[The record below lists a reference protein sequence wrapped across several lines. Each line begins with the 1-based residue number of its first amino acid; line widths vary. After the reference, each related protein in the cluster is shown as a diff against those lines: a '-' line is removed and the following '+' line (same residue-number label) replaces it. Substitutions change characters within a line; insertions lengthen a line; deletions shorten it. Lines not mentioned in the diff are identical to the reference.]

1 MYSILIIEDDPVYLS
16 VIESFLTSEGFD
28 VRTAPEGRSGLASL
42 REKRPDLVLCDIMM
56 PVMDGYAVMES
67 LKRDDEFADTP
78 FIFMSALGDRDDV
91 RRGMS
96 GGADDY
102 LTKPFSTDELLAAV
116 IGRLRRH
123 IVIKQHDKSVFK
135 KELAILHEKITAR
148 ELEVLR
154 IVGQGV
160 TSKEIARRLGVSLR
174 TVEAHR
180 TSLMNKLD
188 AVNAASLARWAVI
201 AEQCK
206 E

>member
-1 MYSILIIEDDPVYLS
+1 MYSILIIEDDSVYLS
-16 VIESFLTSEGFD
+16 VIETFLTLEGFD
-28 VRTAPEGRSGLASL
+28 VRTAPEGRSGLAAL

-56 PVMDGYAVMES
+56 PVMDGYEVMES
-67 LKRDDEFADTP
+67 LKLDDEFADTP

-123 IVIKQHDKSVFK
+123 IVIKQHDKSAFK

-201 AEQCK
+201 AEQC
-206 E
+206 EE

>member
-1 MYSILIIEDDPVYLS
+1 
-16 VIESFLTSEGFD
+16 
-28 VRTAPEGRSGLASL
+28 
-42 REKRPDLVLCDIMM
+42 
-56 PVMDGYAVMES
+56 
-67 LKRDDEFADTP
+67 LKLDDEFADTP

-123 IVIKQHDKSVFK
+123 IVIKQHDKSAFK

-201 AEQCK
+201 AEQC
-206 E
+206 EE